1 MQNKEPLLLNIMP
14 KWKRDIQDNQL
25 NLPILLWLPKMHKN
39 PPKQRFIAA
48 SHSCTTKPASA
59 LITKCLKLIQ
69 KAHKTYCDRIKA
81 YTGFNFMWIIDNSL
95 EVHKLLTSSKNS
107 KPKNIIT
114 YDFST
119 LYTSIPH
126 EKLKEQIKLLIH
138 KAFHGMNKKF
148 IKITKYKA
156 YWSNK
161 KTVSSTAS
169 SIDEHSLTLLIDWL
183 IDNTYVEVG
192 NIILRQTIGI
202 PVAQIVLHT

>member
-1 MQNKEPLLLNIMP
+1 MKKVKI
-14 KWKRDIQDNQL
+14 DIQEEQL
-25 NLPILLWLPKMHKN
+25 QLPILLWLPKLHKN
-39 PPKQRFIAA
+39 PTKQRFIAA

-69 KAHKTYCDRIKA
+69 KAHKIYCDRIKA
-81 YTGFNFMWIIDNSL
+81 YTGFDFMWIIDNSL
-95 EVHKLLTSSKNS
+95 EVHKLLTSSKNKNS

-126 EKLKEQIKLLIH
+126 EKLKEQIKFLIH

-148 IKITKYKA
+148 IKITKHKA

-161 KTVSSTAS
+161 KINSSTAS
-169 SIDEHSLTLLIDWL
+169 SIDVNSLTLLIDWL

-192 NIILRQTIGI
+192 DIILRQNIGI
-202 PVAQIVLHT
+202 PMGTDCAPYLANLFLFL

>member
-1 MQNKEPLLLNIMP
+1 M
-14 KWKRDIQDNQL
+14 
-25 NLPILLWLPKMHKN
+25 
-39 PPKQRFIAA
+39 
-48 SHSCTTKPASA
+48 
-59 LITKCLKLIQ
+59 
-69 KAHKTYCDRIKA
+69 
-81 YTGFNFMWIIDNSL
+81 
-95 EVHKLLTSSKNS
+95 TSSKNS

-126 EKLKEQIKLLIH
+126 EKLKEQIKLLIQ

-148 IKITKYKA
+148 IKITTYKA

-202 PVAQIVLHT
+202 PMGTDCAPYLANLFLFSYEFTYLNTLLKQKKFNILNKFRRVRILMIFF